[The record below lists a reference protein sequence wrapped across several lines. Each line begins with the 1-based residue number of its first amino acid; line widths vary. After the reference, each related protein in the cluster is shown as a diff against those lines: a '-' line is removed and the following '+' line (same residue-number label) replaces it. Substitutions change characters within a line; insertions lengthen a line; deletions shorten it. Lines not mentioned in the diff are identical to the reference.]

1 MRLILFLVFLHLAYN
16 FSFSQSNKSF
26 EWSFEGQIALVTN
39 GKGCFVNFGGPGIK
53 FKSNLLDVKLGM
65 MPSLRFQK
73 ESPKPIV
80 TPLLGFGPQFYLTKS
95 KKLFLSFPI
104 YYYASTYKWEFT
116 GGIGYVITSIKK
128 TKNESEH

>member
-1 MRLILFLVFLHLAYN
+1 MRILFFVFSLLLFEN
-16 FSFSQSNKSF
+16 QFNSQSNKSF

-39 GKGCFVNFGGPGIK
+39 GKGCFVNFGGPEIK
-53 FKSNLLDVKLGM
+53 FKSNLVDVKLGM

-80 TPLLGFGPQFYLTKS
+80 TPMLGFGPQFYLTKS

>member
-1 MRLILFLVFLHLAYN
+1 MSLILFLVFLHLVNN

>member
-1 MRLILFLVFLHLAYN
+1 MKNITLIILLFFFQNQY
-16 FSFSQSNKSF
+16 FSQSNKSID
-26 EWSFEGQIALVTN
+26 WSFEGQIALVTN

-53 FKSNLLDVKLGM
+53 FKSNLLDIKLGM

-128 TKNESEH
+128 TKNESEQ